1 MTTLVP
7 VPNDGRGFAEF
18 NALVASQ
25 NRFREIE
32 FDRDQDEVG
41 GGGIMTTAAG
51 ATASEEFRKVAGPG
65 SRLR

>member
-32 FDRDQDEVG
+32 FDRDQDEV
-41 GGGIMTTAAG
+41 AG
-51 ATASEEFRKVAGPG
+51 WRNHDDCRWGD
-65 SRLR
+65 RLGRV